1 MNKLCK
7 AFSLF
12 LLVSFSLSSC
22 GGRQAQPVNTF
33 AHADVGLSC
42 HQIEAELL
50 SNDRRIRSLV
60 NEHQRAQNQNVA
72 VGAVGLILFWP
83 ALFAL
88 DLKGAA
94 KQESDALIVRSRNLA
109 NIGKQKNCR
118 FKTIVLK

>member
-1 MNKLCK
+1 M
-7 AFSLF
+7 
-12 LLVSFSLSSC
+12 SFSLSSC

-33 AHADVGLSC
+33 TQTDVGLSC
-42 HQIEAELL
+42 RQIEAELL

-60 NEHQRAQNQNVA
+60 GEHQRSQNQNVA

-118 FKTIVLK
+118 FETIVLK